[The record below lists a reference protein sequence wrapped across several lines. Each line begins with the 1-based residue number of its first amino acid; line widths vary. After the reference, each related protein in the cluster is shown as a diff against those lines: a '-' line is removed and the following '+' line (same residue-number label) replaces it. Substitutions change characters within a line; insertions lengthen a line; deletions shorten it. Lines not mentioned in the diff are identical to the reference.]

1 MQHLTHVVGVDPGI
15 VDTGVVR
22 MVFDPI
28 DRLIMLEHKVFTGV
42 NGAPAPAAKVDGW
55 IWGWLDSSHAARP
68 VTFVEG
74 YRPRSHLA
82 TDAKMMA
89 AVQEYR
95 SLAHSTVL
103 PNMGVKKVV
112 RRPLMELLG
121 VWKFSTVTH
130 HQDLRSAAR
139 IALLGMMK
147 DGQMNHLLADV
158 VRDHLNGETWEVK
171 S

>member
-22 MVFDPI
+22 MVFDP
-28 DRLIMLEHKVFTGV
+28 DEKLIMQEHRVFTGI
-42 NGAPAPAAKVDGW
+42 NGSPAPANQVDHW
-55 IWGWLDSSHAARP
+55 ILRADEPDP

-82 TDAKMMA
+82 TDARMMA

-95 SLAHSTVL
+95 SLKGSTVL

-147 DGQMNHLLADV
+147 DEQMNHLLADV
-158 VRDHLNGETWEVK
+158 VRDHLNGQTWQVK

>member
-22 MVFDPI
+22 MVFDP
-28 DRLIMLEHKVFTGV
+28 DEKLIMQEHIVMTGIGGQPA
-42 NGAPAPAAKVDGW
+42 GAGRVANWIHRADEPDPA
-55 IWGWLDSSHAARP
+55 
-68 VTFVEG
+68 TFVEG

-82 TDAKMMA
+82 TDQRMMA

-95 SLAHSTVL
+95 SLKGSIVL

-121 VWKFSTVTH
+121 VWKFSTPTH

-147 DGQMNHLLADV
+147 DEQMNHLLADI
-158 VRDHLNGETWEVK
+158 VRDHLNGETWSVK